1 VSVLEIRSYTI
12 KQGHETQFAQL
23 MRTQSLPLLRQA
35 GTDVVAFIAC
45 LDSPLAFVLMRAYRD
60 LADRDDSQARFY
72 GGDAWRLGPRQ
83 GVLDCIDN
91 YTNVVLEADDRLLA
105 SLRQG

>member
-1 VSVLEIRSYTI
+1 MSVLEIRSYTI
-12 KQGHETQFAQL
+12 KQGRETQFAQL

-35 GTDVVAFIAC
+35 GTDVVAFINC

-60 LADRDDSQARFY
+60 LADREDSQARFY

-83 GVLDCIDN
+83 AVLDCIDN